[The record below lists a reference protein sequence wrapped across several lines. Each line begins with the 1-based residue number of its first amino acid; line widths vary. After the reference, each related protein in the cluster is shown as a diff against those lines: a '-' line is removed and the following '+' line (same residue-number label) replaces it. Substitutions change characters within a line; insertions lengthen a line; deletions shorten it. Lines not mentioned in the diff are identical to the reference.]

1 MLPLYVI
8 ANVKHYPCKKVKYE
22 REAHRK
28 ERCVDKE
35 KTDF

>member
-8 ANVKHYPCKKVKYE
+8 ANIKHYACEKIKYK
-22 REAHRK
+22 REAHCK